1 MAKGE
6 LVEAVEVLTQRIDQL
21 EHQAE
26 LLKTVLIVKEPGAII
41 SANAFE
47 GLRKQII
54 APANDR
60 LTHLS
65 QIVQMRVAID
75 RASSLDDL
83 KSMVASWEAQSGI
96 DEIHEPGP
104 DTPVSDLFD
113 AVDGGSLEGGFK
125 VVEPAFVDSQS
136 GRVLRTGRAVQS
148 DASADAKPAG
158 GNAQASTG
166 DSSPHEGN

>member
-54 APANDR
+54 ASANDR

-83 KSMVASWEAQSGI
+83 KSMVTFKPLNLMGDWPMRG
-96 DEIHEPGP
+96 G
-104 DTPVSDLFD
+104 FD
-113 AVDGGSLEGGFK
+113 IIFCRNVMIYFDQPTRDKLVHRFSSLLPEGGCLC
-125 VVEPAFVDSQS
+125 VGHSESIHAGTAPVRLVS
-136 GRVLRTGRAVQS
+136 RTIYR
-148 DASADAKPAG
+148 K
-158 GNAQASTG
+158 T
-166 DSSPHEGN
+166 

>member
-54 APANDR
+54 ASANDR

-104 DTPVSDLFD
+104 DTPVSDLF
-113 AVDGGSLEGGFK
+113 EGGFK

>member
-54 APANDR
+54 ASANDR

-75 RASSLDDL
+75 RASS
-83 KSMVASWEAQSGI
+83 SMVASWEAQSGI